1 MDRQRQAL
9 ERSKAMSMTGLDI
22 FDNTIQKTNLW
33 LKDMMEE
40 LGWEDR
46 HKVYQGLRVT
56 LHALRDRLTV
66 EEAVQLAAQL
76 PLLVR
81 GVYYEGWRPTGKP
94 HKERHL
100 EEFLAPIWAHFRND
114 PRVDPEAVAR
124 AVFKVLA
131 ASITAGELEDIQ
143 HMLPKE
149 LNTLW
154 PTGVR

>member
-1 MDRQRQAL
+1 MA
-9 ERSKAMSMTGLDI
+9 GLDI
-22 FDNTIQKTNLW
+22 FDSTIQKTNRW
-33 LKDMMEE
+33 LKDMLEE

-46 HKVYQGLRVT
+46 HKAYQGLRVT
-56 LHALRDRLTV
+56 LQALRDRLTV
-66 EEAVQLAAQL
+66 DEAVQLAAQL

-81 GVYYEGWRPTGKP
+81 GVYYEGWEPAGKP

-100 EEFLAPIWAHFRND
+100 EEFLAPIRAHFRND
-114 PRVDPEAVAR
+114 PRVDAVAVAR

-143 HMLPKE
+143 RMLPKE

-154 PTGVR
+154 PAGV